1 MARRKAWRAGM
12 RAQSPAAA
20 TLRAARQHYYRTEL
34 TVLSGAWPLWWPAHA
49 HTTHAHGGIAWHAC
63 QFARQTRSGLD
74 DNSAAAAVGR
84 LPKGVPRISTM
95 PPCASAAPRKW
106 RPHSPSYPF
115 TFIRPRGTHRSSCRV
130 HAWMNASPRPRPHV
144 GGWRGCLPLLARCFY
159 ISSFLPSSP
168 STNIIVTPFG
178 VLESNASSTS

>member
-1 MARRKAWRAGM
+1 MRYPSRRFSV
-12 RAQSPAAA
+12 SPSMLPKCSEVPHPPGSRHPPSTRPLSLAPSYAFCRFF
-20 TLRAARQHYYRTEL
+20 LRSSPS
-34 TVLSGAWPLWWPAHA
+34 VSLSLYLSLSLSLSTPH
-49 HTTHAHGGIAWHAC
+49 
-63 QFARQTRSGLD
+63 S
-74 DNSAAAAVGR
+74 SAALHPP
-84 LPKGVPRISTM
+84 LPPSFSFSSF
-95 PPCASAAPRKW
+95 PLPFPLSPRKW